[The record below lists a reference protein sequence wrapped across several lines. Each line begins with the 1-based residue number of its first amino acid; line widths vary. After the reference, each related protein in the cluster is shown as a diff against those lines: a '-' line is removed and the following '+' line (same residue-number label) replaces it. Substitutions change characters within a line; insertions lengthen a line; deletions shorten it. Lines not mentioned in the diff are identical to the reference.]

1 MSNTAAEGGIE
12 EIKFTKNSHLKFLE
26 ELCGNIRGTIR
37 EHLPAIIVCVNK
49 TLTRRSCLIREFGN
63 IKLTEENHMLLETIA
78 KIIADRTDRDPS
90 EITADST
97 FEELGIDSLD
107 TVELLMN
114 LEDEIGQEIE
124 LDQKVETVGELVKFI
139 ESKTE

>member
-1 MSNTAAEGGIE
+1 
-12 EIKFTKNSHLKFLE
+12 
-26 ELCGNIRGTIR
+26 
-37 EHLPAIIVCVNK
+37 
-49 TLTRRSCLIREFGN
+49 
-63 IKLTEENHMLLETIA
+63 MLLETIA